1 MFIDNDA
8 FRDRCIMAKANEVLA
23 MLIPNGGY
31 VAYGNEYEG
40 IQFLECEPITKE
52 QFTAGFAKFDA
63 WKAEQ
68 DAKEAKAKEAA
79 QAKLAALGLTTDD
92 LKALGL

>member
-1 MFIDNDA
+1 
-8 FRDRCIMAKANEVLA
+8 MATSVEVLQ
-23 MLIPNGGY
+23 MLIPTGGW
-31 VAYGNEYEG
+31 VLRGDDYEG
-40 IQFLECEPITKE
+40 IEFIEATPITKA
-52 QFTAGFAKFDA
+52 QFTAGFAQYDS

-68 DAKEAKAKEAA
+68 DAKAAADKAAA